1 MKNLFFLCLL
11 FLFSCDSS
19 NINEAFTTSKEK
31 ENTPT
36 VSSKHKEPMMKK
48 IPSCSQYY
56 KFSHRQARPKAR
68 TRLI

>member
-31 ENTPT
+31 EKY
-36 VSSKHKEPMMKK
+36 SL
-48 IPSCSQYY
+48 PS
-56 KFSHRQARPKAR
+56 QASTKS
-68 TRLI
+68 L